1 MKIHYLGV
9 SILCV
14 MAASPAAAQMAITT
28 FGATDAVQCYE
39 NARDDFSSDAGPCD
53 RALDDATLTRRD
65 RMRTRVNRGVIYNRT
80 GDLAAAVEDFDDAL
94 AMDDTAGEAWLNRG
108 NSYFLMG
115 DFDQAL
121 ADYETALENDV
132 SQPWSA
138 WYNVGLVYL
147 RRGESDKARAAFEKS
162 LQLNPGF
169 APSQAKLD
177 EISVRDKTQ
186 GD

>member
-1 MKIHYLGV
+1 MKTLHLLGV
-9 SILCV
+9 SILWV

-28 FGATDAVQCYE
+28 FGATDAVQCFE
-39 NARDDFSSDAGPCD
+39 NARDDFSSDSGPCD
-53 RALDDATLTRRD
+53 RALDDAALTGLD
-65 RMRTRVNRGVIYNRT
+65 EMRTRVNRGVIYNRT
-80 GDLAAAVEDFDDAL
+80 GELAAAIEDFDAAL
-94 AMDDTAGEAWLNRG
+94 AMDDAAGEAWLNRG

-115 DFDQAL
+115 DLDQAL

-147 RRGESDKARAAFEKS
+147 RRNEADKARAAFEKS

-169 APSQAKLD
+169 APSQAEL
-177 EISVRDKTQ
+177 EELQ